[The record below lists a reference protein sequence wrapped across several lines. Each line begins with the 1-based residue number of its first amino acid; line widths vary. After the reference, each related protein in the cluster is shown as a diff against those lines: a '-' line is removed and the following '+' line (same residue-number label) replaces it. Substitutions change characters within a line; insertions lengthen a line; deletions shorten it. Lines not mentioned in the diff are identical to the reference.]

1 MSATPADPS
10 AVGSS
15 YRRGPHIVAV
25 LVAVALFP
33 LVFVGAG
40 VTSKEVGLAYPD
52 WPTSSGHLINPPHWW
67 QIEATRWEHGHRLLG
82 WVVGMLATA
91 LAVLSWP
98 RGGVVRVLSLV
109 TLGAIGIQGVLG
121 GLRVIEMSTTWA
133 MVHGIWAH
141 GCFCL
146 ACSAALVTSSSWHSN
161 RGRYDLSGGETL
173 FRRLCLAGS
182 AAIFLQLV
190 LGAAQRHLASNGALI
205 AHLLWAVAVTLLV
218 GWIVIWVVGQHP
230 GRDLMETLSWLLGG
244 LMVVQLMLGGV
255 AWVVT
260 VAGGVRSPLLIWLIP
275 SAHVAVGALLLGS
288 CVLLT
293 LCAYRMFHV
302 APLPLEARGP
312 ARVATP

>member
-10 AVGSS
+10 PDTSS
-15 YRRGPHIVAV
+15 YRRGPHIAAV
-25 LVAVALFP
+25 LVAIALFP

-40 VTSKEVGLAYPD
+40 VTSKEAGMAYPD
-52 WPTSSGHLINPPHWW
+52 WPTSSGHLVNPPGWW
-67 QIEATRWEHGHRLLG
+67 QTEATRWEHGHRLLG
-82 WVVGMLATA
+82 WLVGMLATA
-91 LAVLSWP
+91 LAILSWP

-121 GLRVIEMSTTWA
+121 GLRVIEISTTLA

-146 ACSAALVTSSSWHSN
+146 ASSAALVTSRSWHAN
-161 RGRYDLSGGETL
+161 RGRYDLSGGEIL
-173 FRRLCLAGS
+173 FRRLCLAGCV
-182 AAIFLQLV
+182 AIFLQLV

-218 GWIVIWVVGQHP
+218 GWIVIWVMGQHP
-230 GRDLMETLSWLLGG
+230 GRDLVETLSWLLGG

-260 VAGGVRSPLLIWLIP
+260 VAGGVRSSLLVWLIP

-293 LCAYRMFHV
+293 LCAYRMFRGV
-302 APLPLEARGP
+302 SLPLEAPRP
-312 ARVATP
+312 TRVTTP